1 MITLY
6 KKIKINY
13 KVQLSVNSILEYEEK
28 KTIPITTTREKENND
43 FPLFN

>member
-13 KVQLSVNSILEYEEK
+13 KVQFSVNSMLEYEGK
-28 KTIPITTTREKENND
+28 KNYSNNNNTREGEQ
-43 FPLFN
+43 